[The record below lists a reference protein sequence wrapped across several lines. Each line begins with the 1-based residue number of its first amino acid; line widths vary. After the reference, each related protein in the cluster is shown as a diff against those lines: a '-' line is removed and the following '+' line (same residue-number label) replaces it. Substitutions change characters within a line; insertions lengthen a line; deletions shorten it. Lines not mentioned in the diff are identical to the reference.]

1 MTSLSRRRFIIG
13 AATTVSAPALLNGR
27 NICAPAFAQKASD
40 EPIRPPSPLIKRV
53 VSSPPNTYFT
63 YPHSNGFLPDGRAV
77 LASPPKTGPGLDF
90 IAFDPRTASVE
101 HLAYVRDTRMYYS
114 IAENGLMLV
123 SQKEGAAVVDLGAKN
138 PQPRTILHE
147 PNWITSADND
157 ISPDGKWALL
167 TRSRYV
173 APQNYR
179 CDMVEIA
186 NGRIKNIAAPG
197 WPMDHAHFSPY
208 DPSWIAYCA
217 NRNGRDPQRMWVW
230 NEERAP
236 RGRNIFRQQQL
247 SGKFFHIGHE
257 RAMFHKPAMLVVAYG
272 TSSATPRGLY
282 EVDFNGNVRLVSDSN
297 RDLHCNI
304 SRDGRWA
311 VVSLQGKYDP
321 GNARPQ
327 SNWLTSGGNFGYLD
341 VMIVN
346 MQTGKR
352 IFLYRGTSSTAG
364 QPYGVQ
370 PSISPDAR
378 WVVIKDSKE
387 RCVFFLEI
395 DQHELNSFLS

>member
-1 MTSLSRRRFIIG
+1 MTTLSRRRFIIG
-13 AATTVSAPALLNGR
+13 AATTVSAPAILNRG
-27 NICAPAFAQKASD
+27 NICVPAFAQKAGD
-40 EPIRPPSPLIKRV
+40 EPIRPSSPLIKRV
-53 VSSPPNTYFT
+53 VRSPPNTYFT
-63 YPHSNGFLPDGRAV
+63 YPHSNGFLSDGRAV

-90 IAFDPRTASVE
+90 IAFDPRTGSAE
-101 HLAYVRDTRMYYS
+101 HLAYVRNTRMYYS

-147 PNWITSADND
+147 ANWITSGDND

-186 NGRIKNIAAPG
+186 TGRIKNIAAPG
-197 WPMDHAHFSPY
+197 WSVDHAHFSPY
-208 DPSWIAYCA
+208 DPTWIAYCA
-217 NRNGRDPQRMWVW
+217 NRSTRDPQRMWVW

-272 TSSATPRGLY
+272 SSSATPRGLY
-282 EVDFNGNVRLVSDSN
+282 EVEFNGNVRLVSGSN

-304 SRDGRWA
+304 SHDGRWA

-321 GNARPQ
+321 SDARPTPD
-327 SNWLTSGGNFGYLD
+327 WLNSE
-341 VMIVN
+341 
-346 MQTGKR
+346 GK
-352 IFLYRGTSSTAG
+352 
-364 QPYGVQ
+364 YGFT
-370 PSISPDAR
+370 D
-378 WVVIKDSKE
+378 VVIVSV
-387 RCVFFLEI
+387 RTGARFFL
-395 DQHELNSFLS
+395 

>member
-1 MTSLSRRRFIIG
+1 MTTLSRRRFIIG
-13 AATTVSAPALLNGR
+13 AATTVGAPAILNSG
-27 NICAPAFAQKASD
+27 NICAPAFAQKTSD
-40 EPIRPPSPLIKRV
+40 ELIRPPSPLIKRV
-53 VSSPPNTYFT
+53 VRSPTNTYFT

-77 LASPPKTGPGLDF
+77 LASTPKTGPGLDF
-90 IAFDPRTASVE
+90 IAFDPRTGGVE

-123 SQKEGAAVVDLGAKN
+123 SQKEGAAVVDLGVKN

-147 PNWITSADND
+147 PNWTTSADND

-167 TRSRYV
+167 TRSRYL

-186 NGRIKNIAAPG
+186 TGRIKNVAAPG

-272 TSSATPRGLY
+272 TSSAMPRGLY
-282 EVDFNGNVRLVSDSN
+282 EVEFNGNVRLISESN
-297 RDLHCNI
+297 GDLHCNI

-311 VVSLQGKYDP
+311 VVSLQGKYDLMDTRP
-321 GNARPQ
+321 TPDWLNSEGKYGFTDVAIVSMRTGAR
-327 SNWLTSGGNFGYLD
+327 F
-341 VMIVN
+341 
-346 MQTGKR
+346 
-352 IFLYRGTSSTAG
+352 FLYRGTNSAKG
-364 QPYGVQ
+364 QPYEAQ
-370 PSISPDAR
+370 PTISPDGLWVLLKDAR
-378 WVVIKDSKE
+378 EQCVI
-387 RCVFFLEI
+387 FLEI
-395 DQHELNSFLS
+395 SRENLIKSI